1 MGNVIFQEK
10 ENLLQVEELGK
21 EVLENSGN
29 ELLLRMRFLGRALAS
44 LKPAADRSLHPA
56 GTDGRILAYHPEELL
71 ALFRTDHRLVNR
83 LTMHTLIH
91 CLFGHLFLKED
102 PFLHLACDM
111 TAEFL
116 LDELYLPCLHRS
128 KSSLRLMTWRW
139 LRDEMK
145 VVTAQGVLRALKARD
160 PSEEELMKLTEE
172 FRVDDHR
179 LWHRLPPRQQQM
191 LQKQWKDMSG
201 KTLTAMEA
209 FSKEATEDTG
219 SLHDHLSVENRR
231 RYDYREFLRKFS
243 VLKEEVQVDPDSFD
257 PVYYQYGLDLYGN
270 LPLIEPLETREVNR
284 IEEFVIVLDTSM
296 SCKGELIRHFL
307 EETFSILSERDSFFR
322 QVRIRLIQCDER
334 IQKDTLITGR
344 EDLEAYLTDFEI
356 LGCGGT
362 DFRPPFAYVN
372 SLVARGSFHK
382 LKGLIYFTD
391 GYGTFPVKKPVYD
404 TVFVFM
410 KDDYQDADV
419 PPWAMKVI
427 LDPAW
432 WDRETKEVI

>member
-1 MGNVIFQEK
+1 M
-10 ENLLQVEELGK
+10 
-21 EVLENSGN
+21 
-29 ELLLRMRFLGRALAS
+29 
-44 LKPAADRSLHPA
+44 
-56 GTDGRILAYHPEELL
+56 
-71 ALFRTDHRLVNR
+71 
-83 LTMHTLIH
+83 
-91 CLFGHLFLKED
+91 
-102 PFLHLACDM
+102 
-111 TAEFL
+111 
-116 LDELYLPCLHRS
+116 
-128 KSSLRLMTWRW
+128 
-139 LRDEMK
+139 
-145 VVTAQGVLRALKARD
+145 
-160 PSEEELMKLTEE
+160 
-172 FRVDDHR
+172 
-179 LWHRLPPRQQQM
+179 
-191 LQKQWKDMSG
+191 
-201 KTLTAMEA
+201 
-209 FSKEATEDTG
+209 
-219 SLHDHLSVENRR
+219 
-231 RYDYREFLRKFS
+231 
-243 VLKEEVQVDPDSFD
+243 DPDSFD

-334 IQKDTLITGR
+334 IQKDTLITSR

-356 LGCGGT
+356 LGYGGT

-432 WDRETKEVI
+432 WDRETKEII